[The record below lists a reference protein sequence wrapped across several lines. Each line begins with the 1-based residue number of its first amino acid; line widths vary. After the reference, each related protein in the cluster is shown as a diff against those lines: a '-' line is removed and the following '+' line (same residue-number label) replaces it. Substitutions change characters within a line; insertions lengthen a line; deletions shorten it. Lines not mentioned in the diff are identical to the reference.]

1 MSGQR
6 RHDDALTLQSVGIT
20 LLGVLFSI
28 GVTVGFGVTG
38 AWWLRLGAGVA
49 TTIALVVLVGT
60 LGRRTRLLRRLAN
73 WMTSE

>member
-1 MSGQR
+1 MPGRR

-20 LLGVLFSI
+20 LLGVLLSI
-28 GVTVGFGVTG
+28 GVTVGFGITG

-49 TTIALVVLVGT
+49 TTIGLVVLVGT
-60 LGRRTRLLRRLAN
+60 VGRRTRLLRRLAS